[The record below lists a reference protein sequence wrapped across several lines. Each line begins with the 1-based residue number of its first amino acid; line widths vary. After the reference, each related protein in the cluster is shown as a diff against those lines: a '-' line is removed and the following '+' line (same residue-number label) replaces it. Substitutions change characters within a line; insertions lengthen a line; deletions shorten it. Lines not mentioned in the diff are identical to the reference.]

1 MARGHLTRWI
11 SPDVLLA
18 GYARGIFPMADEVT
32 REIRWYSADPR
43 GILPLDA
50 FHPPRSLRQ
59 LVRKHTFTVR
69 VNTAFEEVIRGCA
82 SRDQTWISEEII
94 QSYLRL
100 HQFGHAHSVEAWQ
113 GETLAGG
120 LYGVA
125 LGGAFFG
132 ESMFTVVSGASKVC
146 LVSLVERLRER
157 GFSLLDTQF
166 VTPHLAG
173 FGAREVPRAEYLAL
187 LAGAL
192 DLPATFA

>member
-1 MARGHLTRWI
+1 
-11 SPDVLLA
+11 
-18 GYARGIFPMADEVT
+18 
-32 REIRWYSADPR
+32 
-43 GILPLDA
+43 LDA

-59 LVRKHTFTVR
+59 LVRKQTFTVR

-82 SRDQTWISEEII
+82 ARDETWISEEII

-100 HQFGHAHSVEAWQ
+100 HEFGHAHSVEAWR

-146 LVSLVERLRER
+146 LVALVERLRER

-173 FGAREVPRAEYLAL
+173 FGAREVPRAQYLAL
-187 LAGAL
+187 LAAAL
-192 DLPATFA
+192 DRPATFA